1 MSLFILFRKRLLMR
15 FLFIIVGFVCAL
27 NAENLAKIYLN
38 QGLEAVGVELEK
50 QLANKK
56 FWLNE
61 LNDKNLSLGYYDEN
75 AAIVVTNKTNKTFK
89 VFFYENGKLTQ
100 KFDQKVGVTGLMGD
114 KEVQGDLKTPVG
126 FYELGAK
133 FRPEDQYYGGLAFA
147 TSYPNLLDKVQGKT
161 GGGIWI
167 HGYPLDG
174 ERLDELKTRGCIAL
188 YNDVLKDF
196 SKVIERQKETFAMTE
211 EKEIV
216 RTNSNEIAILFA
228 SLFAWKDKWTRNDIK
243 SYLEFYDE
251 KDFKR
256 FDKKNFKEFAA
267 MKEAIFSRKEK
278 KVIKFSK
285 INISP
290 YPNIKNEK
298 MFRITFY
305 QDYYTPNHQF
315 KGNKTLYVK
324 LDDEN
329 KMKILV
335 EK

>member
-1 MSLFILFRKRLLMR
+1 MR
-15 FLFIIVGFVCAL
+15 FLLIVAAFIGVLG
-27 NAENLAKIYLN
+27 AENLAKIYLN

-50 QLANKK
+50 QLASKN
-56 FWLNE
+56 FWLGE
-61 LNDKNLSLGYYDEN
+61 LNGKDLSLGYYDAD
-75 AAIVVTNKTNKTFK
+75 AAIVVTNKTEKTFK
-89 VFFYENGKLTQ
+89 VFFYKDGKLTQ
-100 KFDQKVGVTGLMGD
+100 EFDKKVGVTGLMGD

-133 FRPEDQYYGGLAFA
+133 FKPEDNYYGGLAFA

-188 YNDVLKDF
+188 HNDNLREF
-196 SKVIERQKETFAMTE
+196 AKVIERQKETFAMTE
-211 EKEIV
+211 EKEVV
-216 RTNSNEIAILFA
+216 RTNADEIATLFA
-228 SLFAWKDKWTRNDIK
+228 ALFAWKDKWTNNDIK

-256 FDKKNFKEFAA
+256 FDKKGFKEFSA
-267 MKEAIFSRKEK
+267 MKQAIFSRKEK
-278 KVIKFSK
+278 KTIKFSK
-285 INISP
+285 ISISP

-298 MFRITFY
+298 LFRIAFY

-324 LDDEN
+324 LDEKG
-329 KMKILV
+329 KMKILA